1 MVVFQAMHAQ
11 FGFTNEVGVFTG
23 AYNLRS
29 DFGERQNFESSTN
42 TGFAVGLVHY
52 INFSYRRNYSFQ
64 SFNNYFNEHFKIKNE
79 LSYSQTNL
87 GHFGTWVDA
96 SRISENADRLRA
108 HTGRAR
114 NVNIGTHVE
123 FFPLEIRAF
132 EGGRSNFLPFASLG
146 VHYTLFQPDVN
157 TSYGDGNIN
166 NLDNFYLP
174 WQVDEDP
181 FISTE
186 AGNTFSLVAGLGTRY
201 KVTPLTDLILE
212 MRWQY
217 YFNDFVDGLNHKL
230 DSNQNN
236 DWAIW
241 LTVGYVIYWE
251 R

>member
-1 MVVFQAMHAQ
+1 MHAQ
-11 FGFTNEVGVFTG
+11 YGFTNEVGVFVG

-52 INFSYRRNYSFQ
+52 VNFSYRRNYNFQ
-64 SFNNYFNEHFKIKNE
+64 NFQTYFNEHFKIKSE
-79 LSYSQTNL
+79 LSYNQTNL
-87 GHFGTWVDA
+87 AHFGTWVDE
-96 SRISENADRLRA
+96 SRISENAERLRN
-108 HTGRAR
+108 HTGRA
-114 NVNIGTHVE
+114 NNFNIGTQLE
-123 FFPLEIRAF
+123 FFPVEIRGF
-132 EGGRSNFLPFASLG
+132 ENGRNNFLPFVALG
-146 VHYTLFQPDVN
+146 IQYTFFQPEVY

-166 NLDNFYLP
+166 NLSNFYLP

-186 AGNTFSLVAGLGTRY
+186 AGNTFSIVGGFGTRY
-201 KVTPLTDLILE
+201 KVTPLTDLVLE

-241 LTVGYVIYWE
+241 LTLGYVIYWE